1 MINKETRHEAGGG
14 VYFGSVAASNLG
26 MDVAA
31 VITKCAASDIA
42 LFADTFQSS
51 GMSRESLHF
60 LPSHSSTSC
69 RNEYPTSN
77 PDDRIQRML
86 SLAAPFSVEDLSL
99 VPKDGVLIVNPL
111 WYGEFPPELLSIAR
125 RSCTHLVGDAQGFLR
140 HVADGQMSLKG
151 SNLST
156 LSIKIQTEYSSLDWE
171 KKREYLGFF
180 DLFKVDNKE
189 AKVLTGTDDL
199 RDAVKL
205 LHSFGST
212 KERMCLTFAPDCRSH
227 Q

>member
-1 MINKETRHEAGGG
+1 
-14 VYFGSVAASNLG
+14 
-26 MDVAA
+26 
-31 VITKCAASDIA
+31 
-42 LFADTFQSS
+42 
-51 GMSRESLHF
+51 
-60 LPSHSSTSC
+60 
-69 RNEYPTSN
+69 
-77 PDDRIQRML
+77 
-86 SLAAPFSVEDLSL
+86 
-99 VPKDGVLIVNPL
+99 
-111 WYGEFPPELLSIAR
+111 
-125 RSCTHLVGDAQGFLR
+125 
-140 HVADGQMSLKG
+140 MSLKG

>member
-1 MINKETRHEAGGG
+1 VINKETRHEAGGG

-42 LFADTFQSS
+42 LFADTFQS
-51 GMSRESLHF
+51 GISRESLHF

-86 SLAAPFSVEDLSL
+86 SLAAPFSLEDLSL

-140 HVADGQMSLKG
+140 HVADGKMSLKG
-151 SNLST
+151 S
-156 LSIKIQTEYSSLDWE
+156 D
-171 KKREYLGFF
+171 
-180 DLFKVDNKE
+180 
-189 AKVLTGTDDL
+189 
-199 RDAVKL
+199 
-205 LHSFGST
+205 LHSRLRF
-212 KERMCLTFAPDCRSH
+212 KL
-227 Q
+227 